1 MSKNRLAPLPRT
13 SVHQALDI
21 WPVLRGCAANSPDEA
36 RITYGNLAVAID
48 YPSRRAARSL
58 RHALGLIGWY
68 CLDHGQPCL
77 NSLAVSQKTM
87 ECGGSEVLHEGL
99 TPGEE
104 RANVVKVD
112 WGTVELP
119 TVRALR
125 DTENAHRA
133 SAERRQRRLTR

>member
-1 MSKNRLAPLPRT
+1 MSKNRLEPLPRT
-13 SVHQALDI
+13 SVYQALDI
-21 WPVLRGCAANSPDEA
+21 WPVLRGRAANSPDEA

-99 TPGEE
+99 TPGKE

-112 WGTVELP
+112 WDTVELP
-119 TVRALR
+119 AVRALR
-125 DTENAHRA
+125 DAENAHRA
-133 SAERRQRRLTR
+133 SLQNAGSGV